1 MALHKTRGGHSVAL
15 RRIPKDFNTEHTEN
29 TKRTIG
35 LFRYFADR
43 KGVSEKRSEF
53 RIPLMARGDV
63 LWEDADG
70 TPRVAPATLEDTS
83 HRGMS
88 VRMKNAI
95 RTEAHV
101 TVKWGSEQDS
111 GTVTNCRREKSDYI
125 LGIQREAG
133 EDSVQKQ

>member
-1 MALHKTRGGHSVAL
+1 
-15 RRIPKDFNTEHTEN
+15 
-29 TKRTIG
+29 
-35 LFRYFADR
+35 
-43 KGVSEKRSEF
+43 
-53 RIPLMARGDV
+53 MARVDV

-95 RTEAHV
+95 RIGSHV

-111 GTVTNCRREKSDYI
+111 GTVTNCRRDKSDYI

-133 EDSVQKQ
+133 EDSIQKQ